1 MQRFLRE
8 PNTDGAVAEQAARAF
23 SDGLALIERHFPP
36 SVAQAYAIPKAGADG
51 KLEWWTRQEGKVT
64 PFAALN
70 ADQQREL
77 LARYAEHQEQLDSL
91 AQTLEA
97 RGLGEQA
104 ATVRGLRSAPDPA
117 RLHSVEGRLLITRWS
132 EPRAPVPV
140 PVVVPRRRWWWWL
153 LALLLLALLLGLLW
167 WWLMRRPV
175 VPVTPPAPPVV
186 EPAPA
191 AVAPPIPE
199 PVAPEPVPPPAPP
212 PPKPKP
218 APEPKPKPKP
228 DPEPGWPTELVFVL
242 DSSARMALPAG
253 VDSPLRQQLARNEIE
268 RIVGGLPKRT
278 DTHLVR
284 YAGKSC
290 AAPVHKGPFKA
301 NQRDALLTQ
310 LRQTSSA
317 GSSAL
322 AESLKVAASKVDGKQ
337 RDALIFV
344 FAGGPDTCGGDV
356 CATAR
361 EIHRNKPRLRIN
373 VVDLT
378 GDKSLDTCAAKITGG
393 ESYNWGTRNR
403 NTPGV
408 DLSKEAARMLAP

>member
-8 PNTDGAVAEQAARAF
+8 PNTDGAAAEQAARAF

-36 SVAQAYAIPKAGADG
+36 SVAQAYAIARAGADG
-51 KLEWWTRQEGKVT
+51 TLEWWTRQEGKVT
-64 PFAALN
+64 PFAALS

-77 LARYAEHQEQLDSL
+77 LARYAEHQGQLESL

-97 RGLGEQA
+97 RGLSEQA

-117 RLHSVEGRLLITRWS
+117 RLHSVEGRLLITHWS
-132 EPRAPVPV
+132 EPRAPAPV

-175 VPVTPPAPPVV
+175 APVMPPAAPVV
-186 EPAPA
+186 HTA
-191 AVAPPIPE
+191 PE
-199 PVAPEPVPPPAPP
+199 PVAPPAPEPAPPEPVVEPPPAP
-212 PPKPKP
+212 KPKP
-218 APEPKPKPKP
+218 QPKP
-228 DPEPGWPTELVFVL
+228 DPQPGWPTELVFVL
-242 DSSARMALPAG
+242 DSSAGMARPAG
-253 VDSPLRQQLARNEIE
+253 ADSPLRQQLARHEIE
-268 RIVGGLPKRT
+268 RIVGGLPART
-278 DTHLVR
+278 ETHLVR

-290 AAPVHKGPFKA
+290 AAPVHNGPYKA

-310 LRQTSSA
+310 LRQTSSVGA
-317 GSSAL
+317 SAL
-322 AESLKVAASKVDGKQ
+322 AESLKVAASKVDGRQ

-344 FAGGPDTCGGDV
+344 FAGGPDGCGGDV

-361 EIHRNKPRLRIN
+361 EIHRSKPRLRIN

-378 GDKSLDTCAAKITGG
+378 GDKSLDACAAKITGG
-393 ESYNWGTRNR
+393 ESYNWGARNR
-403 NTPGV
+403 DTPGV